1 MNQLC
6 MIWGQQQ
13 ELSSASVLPVLKCAN
28 CVRRYDTI
36 FQFRE
41 FAAACGLMSYGGSLT
56 EVYRLAGV
64 YPIRILKGDKGTTWR

>member
-1 MNQLC
+1 
-6 MIWGQQQ
+6 
-13 ELSSASVLPVLKCAN
+13 VLKCAN